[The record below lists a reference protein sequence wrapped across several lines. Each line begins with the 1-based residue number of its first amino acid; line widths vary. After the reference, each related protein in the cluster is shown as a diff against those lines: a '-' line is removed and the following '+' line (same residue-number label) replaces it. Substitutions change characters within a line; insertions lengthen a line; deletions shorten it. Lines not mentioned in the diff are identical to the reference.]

1 MLMQTINLASLLQK
15 RFIGTDDLRRQLSD
29 ILDKLPKEGGE
40 LVITQHGTPQAVLM
54 DLDSYLELQE
64 QLVDSN
70 PELIKEINEAIADV
84 KAGNGVPA
92 KQVFKELNI

>member
-1 MLMQTINLASLLQK
+1 MQTINLANILQK
-15 RFIGTDDLRRQLSD
+15 KFIGTDDLRRQLSD
-29 ILDKLPKEGGE
+29 ILDRLPKEGGE

-64 QLVDSN
+64 QMADSN
-70 PELIKEINEAIADV
+70 PELIKEINDAIDDV

-92 KQVFKELNI
+92 DQVFKELNI

>member
-1 MLMQTINLASLLQK
+1 MQTINLASLLQK
-15 RFIGTDDLRRQLSD
+15 KFIGTDDLRRQLSD

-64 QLVDSN
+64 QLADSN
-70 PELIKEINEAIADV
+70 PEFIKEINEAIADV

-92 KQVFKELNI
+92 EQVFKQLNI

>member
-1 MLMQTINLASLLQK
+1 MQTINLANILQK
-15 RFIGTDDLRRQLSD
+15 KFIGTDDLRRQLSD

-64 QLVDSN
+64 QMADSN
-70 PELIKEINEAIADV
+70 PELIKAINNAIADV

-92 KQVFKELNI
+92 DQVFKELNI

>member
-1 MLMQTINLASLLQK
+1 MQTINLANILQK
-15 RFIGTDDLRRQLSD
+15 KFIGTDDLRKRLSD

-40 LVITQHGTPQAVLM
+40 LIVTQHGTPQAVLM

-64 QLVDSN
+64 QMADSN
-70 PELIKEINEAIADV
+70 PELIKEINDAIADV

-92 KQVFKELNI
+92 DQVFKKLNI